1 MTGNNGAEAFGR
13 RAVLGR
19 TGLPLGG
26 DEWTVLNVVA
36 EHGEIRGTARVADL
50 AFGSVNGSRDERI
63 MRASKALTGL
73 RDYRLVEWSEDDGCA
88 VMWRLVPGVHMT
100 NLALVFG
107 GFRTGQV

>member
-13 RAVLGR
+13 RAAQGR
-19 TGLPLGG
+19 TSLPLGG

-36 EHGEIRGTARVADL
+36 EHGEIRGTARIADL
-50 AFGSVNGSRDERI
+50 SFGSANASRDERI

-73 RDYRLVEWSEDDGCA
+73 RDYRLVEWSEGEGGA
-88 VMWRLVPGVHMT
+88 VLWRLAPGVHMT

-107 GFRTGQV
+107 KIRSGQG